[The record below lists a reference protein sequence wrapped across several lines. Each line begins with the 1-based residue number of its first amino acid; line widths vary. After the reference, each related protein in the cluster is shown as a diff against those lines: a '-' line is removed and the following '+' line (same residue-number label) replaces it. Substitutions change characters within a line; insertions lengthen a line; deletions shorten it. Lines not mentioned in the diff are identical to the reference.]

1 MTEYQY
7 IIQSIVTDQAY
18 GNAIA
23 LNLARSSAARDRLP
37 LPTEAH
43 DFDDDNCLCLEKD
56 GAPAW
61 ATEVTVRETEYL
73 AACALRDGPNP
84 PVIRCADRSIQYT
97 LREWAASLGY
107 SMREAGQ

>member
-7 IIQSIVTDQAY
+7 VIQAIVTDREY

-23 LNLARSSAARDRLP
+23 LQLARSSAARDGVP
-37 LPTEAH
+37 SPTEAH

-61 ATEVTVRETEYL
+61 ATEVVVREPEYL
-73 AACALRDGPNP
+73 AACALRDGQNP
-84 PVIRCADRSIQYT
+84 PVIRCGDRSIQYT
-97 LREWAASLGY
+97 LREWAESIGY
-107 SMREAGQ
+107 EVRSVM